1 MIDEEIVKQ
10 EQKIANLER
19 EIEEKVAEQV
29 RNYGRPLGHK
39 VLADKLEAAKRQ
51 LERLKAKKTEE
62 VTNHP
67 FLKKDRQTI
76 QAVREN
82 NRHWNTSTKGKR
94 GWDNRFSGSRSQRNK
109 WRDYY
114 NR

>member
-1 MIDEEIVKQ
+1 MIDEKIEKQ
-10 EQKIANLER
+10 EQKIASLER

-39 VLADKLEAAKRQ
+39 VLSDKLESARQQ
-51 LERLKAKKTEE
+51 LERLKTKKTQE
-62 VTNHP
+62 VTSHP
-67 FLKKDRQTI
+67 FLKKDQKTI
-76 QAVREN
+76 EAIREN
-82 NRHWNTSTKGKR
+82 KRVWNTSTKGKPS
-94 GWDNRFSGSRSQRNK
+94 WDNRFSGSRSQRNK